1 MKAICKLFFYDS
13 GQLVY
18 YLQSKYIHYE
28 FQFSIMKI
36 IQIVDKKLK
45 VKNLFI
51 NFLTLFF
58 LFRLKWYY

>member
-36 IQIVDKKLK
+36 IQIV
-45 VKNLFI
+45 
-51 NFLTLFF
+51 
-58 LFRLKWYY
+58 